1 MSLYSIGTRSRP
13 GSNYSKVSNAR
24 RQIMSAKGPRP
35 ENKETAILTI
45 EELQR
50 IKEQCHPTG
59 LNH

>member
-1 MSLYSIGTRSRP
+1 MSLYSLGTRSRP

-35 ENKETAILTI
+35 AAKEMAILTA
-45 EELQR
+45 EDLQR

-59 LNH
+59 FNA